1 MPNKKFYPYIAQGA
15 NAKQMFNI
23 MQACIRAGVPFGLVG
38 NPGVGKTATI
48 EAMSKTLG
56 RELIN
61 LSLSTM
67 LPEDIAGLPFPTK
80 INIGSDKKEQMVDA
94 ACYAMPVWQQR
105 LLHNSNAILFLD
117 EFSTAIPTTQHAF
130 LQLVQNRRLP
140 GSDLPFSKNV
150 AIIIAMNPADQAGGS
165 SLDLPIANRFA
176 WFTFNPDFND
186 WATGFKQ
193 RWQSEELMSV
203 PSFCTDEKILMARNK
218 KIRSTII
225 DYLDSEKGA
234 HQVTIVPSG
243 MENPISSVVRRDD
256 PAEMEVF
263 RLAFPSARSWDNLA
277 EIMTYIDEKDFGTI
291 QVVINGT
298 IGSNQ
303 GIAFYKY
310 YVDNLK
316 RLNIDAILKDPKSVD
331 WKHISIDESAGI
343 FRALIEEAANGR
355 LDQVLEVFISIK
367 IAGAENLL
375 SGNRLQDIY
384 KAEYLNKLPLATRK
398 KVKQRYLEYFGDFL
412 TKIANNNSGN

>member
-48 EAMSKTLG
+48 EAMAKTLG
-56 RELIN
+56 REVIN

-203 PSFCTDEKILMARNK
+203 PSFCTEEKILMARNK

-225 DYLDSEKGA
+225 DYLDSEKG
-234 HQVTIVPSG
+234 H
-243 MENPISSVVRRDD
+243 
-256 PAEMEVF
+256 
-263 RLAFPSARSWDNLA
+263 
-277 EIMTYIDEKDFGTI
+277 
-291 QVVINGT
+291 
-298 IGSNQ
+298 
-303 GIAFYKY
+303 
-310 YVDNLK
+310 
-316 RLNIDAILKDPKSVD
+316 
-331 WKHISIDESAGI
+331 
-343 FRALIEEAANGR
+343 
-355 LDQVLEVFISIK
+355 
-367 IAGAENLL
+367 
-375 SGNRLQDIY
+375 
-384 KAEYLNKLPLATRK
+384 TR
-398 KVKQRYLEYFGDFL
+398 
-412 TKIANNNSGN
+412 